1 MQSQE
6 ISLTPISGNPIAEIK
21 SIHHDFAFFPHFHEF
36 HSGNLFVNHVHSM
49 RVISHEI
56 EDRLSQAQST
66 GELFA
71 GFQKL
76 SHFLP
81 HVKRYRALAKKGIK
95 IWIFG
100 IPDITPPNIDDLQYI
115 YLTEKHALSNEWFVI
130 ANATDFFSALIAE
143 ELTDASPFSRPVAKK
158 ETLFRGYWTFDQTQI
173 EDLLLQIKIELGF
186 EDRIITNAAERNYE
200 RQITALFLSA
210 NNLVH
215 QLEKRKE
222 DLIRQ
227 QKMYEDLVGMLVHDL
242 RGALTGVI
250 GPLDLL
256 VTGRVQ
262 NEDERQSLIINSLN
276 DSERLARMISNL
288 LDINKL
294 ESGLFTPNRELV
306 DLNDMLQTILTRWS
320 TIVHREDH
328 QFKVDIPEILPVV
341 IGDRELLE
349 RIFDNLLSNAL
360 KYGQVIKLAVRWK
373 NTGIIVSI
381 EDDGPGIPMSDRE
394 YVFEKYARA
403 NLGNAQRK
411 GTGLGLPFCKL
422 AIEALGGRIS
432 IEDSPSGGASFQI
445 VLPVKPPSLI
455 KPSRRHRTLRI
466 DSSQTKENQL

>member
-6 ISLTPISGNPIAEIK
+6 ISVTPISGNPIAEIK

-36 HSGNLFVNHVHSM
+36 HSSHLFVNHVHSM

-56 EDRLSQAQST
+56 EDGLSQAQST

-100 IPDITPPNIDDLQYI
+100 IPDITPPTIDGLQYI

-130 ANATDFFSALIAE
+130 ANATEFFSALIVE

-173 EDLLLQIKIELGF
+173 EDLLLQMKIELGF
-186 EDRIITNAAERNYE
+186 EDWVITKAAERNYE
-200 RQITALFLSA
+200 GHITALSISA
-210 NNLVH
+210 NNFVH
-215 QLEKRKE
+215 QLEKRNE

-227 QKMYEDLVGMLVHDL
+227 
-242 RGALTGVI
+242 
-250 GPLDLL
+250 
-256 VTGRVQ
+256 
-262 NEDERQSLIINSLN
+262 
-276 DSERLARMISNL
+276 
-288 LDINKL
+288 
-294 ESGLFTPNRELV
+294 
-306 DLNDMLQTILTRWS
+306 
-320 TIVHREDH
+320 
-328 QFKVDIPEILPVV
+328 
-341 IGDRELLE
+341 

-360 KYGQVIKLAVRWK
+360 KYEQVIELAEKWQ
-373 NTGIIVSI
+373 NTGINVYID
-381 EDDGPGIPMSDRE
+381 DDGPGIPVYDRE
-394 YVFEKYARA
+394 YIYEKYTRA
-403 NLGNAQRK
+403 NLGNTQKK
-411 GTGLGLPFCKL
+411 GTGLGLSFCKL

-432 IEDSPSGGASFQI
+432 IGDSPSGGASLQI
-445 VLPVKPPSLI
+445 NIPINPPKAIKPPR
-455 KPSRRHRTLRI
+455 KHRTHRI
-466 DSSQTKENQL
+466 DSSQAKENQQ

>member
-100 IPDITPPNIDDLQYI
+100 IPDITPRTIDDLQYI

-130 ANATDFFSALIAE
+130 ANTTDFFSALIAE
-143 ELTDASPFSRPVAKK
+143 ELTDASLFSRPVAKK

-173 EDLLLQIKIELGF
+173 EDLQLQIKIEPGF
-186 EDRIITNAAERNYE
+186 EDRIITNAAECNYE
-200 RQITALFLSA
+200 RQITALSISA
-210 NNLVH
+210 NNFVH
-215 QLEKRKE
+215 QLEKRNE

-262 NEDERQSLIINSLN
+262 DEDERQSLIINSLN
-276 DSERLARMISNL
+276 SSERLARMISNL
-288 LDINKL
+288 LDINKM
-294 ESGLFTPNRELV
+294 ESGMFTPNRELV
-306 DLNDMLQTILTRWS
+306 DLNDVLQTLLTRWS
-320 TIVHREDH
+320 SIIHRENH
-328 QFKVDIPEILPVV
+328 ELKVDIPDILPVV

-349 RIFDNLLSNAL
+349 RIFENLLSNAL
-360 KYGQVIKLAVRWK
+360 KYGQVIELAVKWQ
-373 NTGIIVSI
+373 NTGINVYID
-381 EDDGPGIPMSDRE
+381 DDGPGIPMYDRE
-394 YVFEKYARA
+394 YIFEKYTRA
-403 NLGNAQRK
+403 NFGNTQKK
-411 GTGLGLPFCKL
+411 GTGLGLSFCKL
-422 AIEALGGRIS
+422 AIEALSGRIS
-432 IEDSPSGGASFQI
+432 IGDSPSGGASLQKNI
-445 VLPVKPPSLI
+445 PINPPKAIKPPR
-455 KPSRRHRTLRI
+455 KHRTHRI
-466 DSSQTKENQL
+466 DSSQAKENQQ